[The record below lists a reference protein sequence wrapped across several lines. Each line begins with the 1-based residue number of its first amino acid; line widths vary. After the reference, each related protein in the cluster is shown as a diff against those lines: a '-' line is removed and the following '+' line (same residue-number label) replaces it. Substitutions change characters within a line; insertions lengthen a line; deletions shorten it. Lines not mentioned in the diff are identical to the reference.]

1 MNAEKFTQKSI
12 EALNAATALANENG
26 NQQITSLHLLHA
38 LLTDEEG
45 VCARVIEKMGV
56 PSKKTVEDIESAINK
71 LVKVQGKGGEYISQ
85 DLSEVLNFAEKKAKE
100 MKDEFISVEHL
111 LYGIIEKPSKEVS
124 LILKDNGITKDNFLS
139 ALMQIRGNARVT
151 SDNPE
156 STYDV
161 LNKYGTDLVDDILKH
176 LQGLF
181 CLCIMLNR
189 LQLPLH
195 Q

>member
-12 EALNAATALANENG
+12 EALNAATTLANENG

-156 STYDV
+156 S
-161 LNKYGTDLVDDILKH
+161 LLRFLFLH
-176 LQGLF
+176 LY
-181 CLCIMLNR
+181 R
-189 LQLPLH
+189 
-195 Q
+195 